1 MEDSETDIAAC
12 AVYRHH
18 IGGAVSG
25 EYVQAGI
32 LTWREKGTKSAA
44 GGQTAG

>member
-1 MEDSETDIAAC
+1 MEDSETDNAAC

-32 LTWREKGTKSAA
+32 LTCRGKGRKSAA

>member
-1 MEDSETDIAAC
+1 MEDSETDNADR

-32 LTWREKGTKSAA
+32 LTCREKGRKSAD
-44 GGQTAG
+44 GCRTAG